1 MQVVEG
7 ESFSTVLYPNNCL
20 DLMQHFC
27 SQVSLDVG
35 NDFWASIRNH
45 VIQISP
51 SGLWLCLHES
61 RIIYFY
67 VLCSSLMLS
76 NCGVGEDSSESL
88 GLQGDPTSQ
97 S

>member
-1 MQVVEG
+1 
-7 ESFSTVLYPNNCL
+7 
-20 DLMQHFC
+20 MQHFC

-35 NDFWASIRNH
+35 DDFWASSRNH

-67 VLCSSLMLS
+67 VICSSLMLL
-76 NCGVGEDSSESL
+76 NCGVGDVRLKGWVSFFLGEERKTSHSSWPT
-88 GLQGDPTSQ
+88 QGCTRP
-97 S
+97 